1 MKRLIKKGYRSLYN
15 AMNDALSIEY
25 EQLERELKDNVL
37 KKYHKYDEAEKNEE
51 VYNDKTTLLMPGTAD
66 TNFDEPNTKP
76 PYPQSNIPYSQ
87 GEIWSD

>member
-1 MKRLIKKGYRSLYN
+1 MLHLYCYF
-15 AMNDALSIEY
+15 ASEFVSISH
-25 EQLERELKDNVL
+25 KNNL
-37 KKYHKYDEAEKNEE
+37 KKYHKYDEAEKNEK

-87 GEIWSD
+87 GEIWSDYFQTCFYVYR